1 MTIGPDFDGVLTA
14 ARAGEDW
21 AFSLLY
27 RDVNPS
33 LLRYLGAQAPGAAED
48 LASDTW
54 LAVAG
59 HLGSFVGG
67 ERAFRGWFFTI
78 ARHRL
83 VQHWRDNGRRP
94 VVVAAPESFVE
105 RAGSEDTEAAVLAL
119 VSAQEAAAVIASAL
133 TPDQAEIVLLRILAG
148 LDVEQVAEILNKR
161 PGTIR
166 VLQHRAL
173 RRLAQ
178 TFSIESLTR

>member
-14 ARAGEDW
+14 AQAGEEW

-48 LASDTW
+48 LASETW

-83 VQHWRDNGRRP
+83 VQHWRDKGRRP
-94 VVVAAPESFVE
+94 VVVAAPESFAD
-105 RAGSEDTEAAVLAL
+105 RAGQDDPEARVLDL
-119 VSAQEAAAVIASAL
+119 LSAQEAAAVIASVL
-133 TPDQAEIVLLRILAG
+133 SPDQAEVVLLRILAG
-148 LDVEQVAEILNKR
+148 LDVDQVAEILDKR

-173 RRLAQ
+173 RRLAK
-178 TFSIESLTR
+178 TFSTESLTR